1 MKSKQ
6 RLLSKKN
13 PLPLLLLGF
22 FLSSCAVL
30 EVQSDSGS
38 GAQPSTTPRTGN
50 TATRNA
56 TAALPEDGSEVSREQ
71 QALIDEINRDGN
83 ALQYD
88 GLQETVPGPEQAAS
102 EDVVELNYEQADLR
116 LVLEELADA
125 LDISIIIDPTIDNKV
140 SLRTSATRPLGQ
152 ADIWPLIRL
161 LSRDAGIVLNR
172 EGNIYNA
179 RKISSALPVEIA
191 TPDTLGQGTAARIL
205 QITPLTYISPQAA
218 LQVVQPL
225 LAPDGEVR
233 TLVGNGTL
241 AISGSESQL
250 QRINELLFL
259 IDADP
264 FQNQGIHLYQLFNA
278 NAVEVADELA
288 EILLLIEGTTPAYQ
302 VRGIERIN
310 AILVTAPAT
319 RGFEEISRWIQILD
333 ADGQEQVEQLFH
345 YQVNN
350 LIATELA
357 ETLSN
362 VFEDDD
368 NTESLAIPN
377 RGNDNSPPDLEAVQL
392 SDDVAA
398 ATTAVSA
405 NLRVRIVADEATNSL
420 LIRSTARDYRQLLTT
435 INQLDAVPLQVM
447 INAVIAQ
454 ITLSDATK
462 FGVDWSRIAANSAVD
477 TISTDTSTSFV
488 PQSGLGRSI
497 VYQVIHRRRIP
508 GRCNAQ
514 RHCHKQRCAITGQA
528 IFDSSQ

>member
-6 RLLSKKN
+6 RLLKKIN
-13 PLPLLLLGF
+13 PLVLLLGF

-30 EVQSDSGS
+30 EVQPDSGS
-38 GAQPSTTPRTGN
+38 GAQSSANPRTSN
-50 TATRNA
+50 TATRNMA
-56 TAALPEDGSEVSREQ
+56 AALPEDGSEVSREQ

-88 GLQETVPGPEQAAS
+88 GLQETVPGPQQAAS

-205 QITPLTYISPQAA
+205 QITPLTYISPEAA

-278 NAVEVADELA
+278 NAVEVANELA

-357 ETLSN
+357 DTLSN

-368 NTESLAIPN
+368 NDEALAIPN
-377 RGNDNSPPDLEAVQL
+377 RGNDNSPADLEAVQL

-398 ATTAVSA
+398 TTTAVSA
-405 NLRVRIVADEATNSL
+405 NLRVKIVADEATNSL

-488 PQSGLGRSI
+488 PAVWAWAVCCLPSRSSTA
-497 VYQVIHRRRIP
+497 HPRSM
-508 GRCNAQ
+508 Q
-514 RHCHKQRCAITGQA
+514 RSTPLP
-528 IFDSSQ
+528 